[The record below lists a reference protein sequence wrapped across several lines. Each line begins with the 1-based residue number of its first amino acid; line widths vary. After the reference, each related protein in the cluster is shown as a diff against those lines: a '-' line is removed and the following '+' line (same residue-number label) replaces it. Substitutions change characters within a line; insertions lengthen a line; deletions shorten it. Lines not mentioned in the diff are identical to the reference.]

1 MAAKRKDPKGRVLKD
16 GESYRKKDG
25 RYMYRYTSSDGKRHA
40 IYDSDLNRLREKENK
55 LNRDLTMGIRIGE
68 DNITLNDVYE
78 MWKKDKTTLK
88 QTTRS
93 NYVYMYEHFVKE
105 EFGWKKLKEIRKSD
119 VRRFY
124 NGLLDAR
131 RMKVNTLDSIHTV
144 VHQLFNL
151 AVDDLY
157 IRVNPSDGVMGECKR
172 AHNMDVPK
180 RHALTI
186 PQQEAFLRYVGDIP
200 KYRHWKPLFT
210 FFLGTGCRVSE
221 VVGLRWEDV
230 HMDEGY
236 IDINHNM
243 VYYQREQGKCYFS
256 ITTTKTEAGSR
267 IIPILPEVKQALMA
281 EKEYQKEVG
290 LSCQATI
297 DGFTDFIFLNRY
309 GNPHN
314 PQTINRTIKR
324 ITLAYN
330 EEEMEAADKEDREA
344 VLIPPFSCHNLRH
357 TFCTRYCE
365 NETNLKVIQEIMGH
379 RDIATTMEI
388 YAEATKDIKVKSF
401 ENLEGKFRID

>member
-105 EFGWKKLKEIRKSD
+105 EFGWRKLKEIRKSD

-131 RMKVNTLDSIHTV
+131 CMKVNTLDSIHTV

-290 LSCQATI
+290 SSCQATI

>member
-1 MAAKRKDPKGRVLKD
+1 MAVKRKDPKGRVLKD
-16 GESYRKKDG
+16 GESYRKSDG
-25 RYMYRYTSSDGKRHA
+25 RYMFRYTSSEGKRHA
-40 IYDSDLNRLREKENK
+40 IYEADLNALREKEAK
-55 LNRDLTMGIRIGE
+55 IIRDLTAGIRIGE
-68 DNITLNDVYE
+68 DNITLNDIYE
-78 MWKKDKTTLK
+78 MWKKDKNTLK
-88 QTTRS
+88 QTTKG
-93 NYVYMYEHFVKE
+93 NYMYMYEHFVKE
-105 EFGWKKLKEIRKSD
+105 EFGWRKLKEIRKSD

-124 NGLLDAR
+124 NSLLDAKC
-131 RMKVNTLDSIHTV
+131 MKVNTLDSIHTV

-157 IRVNPSDGVMGECKR
+157 IRINPSDGVMGECKR
-172 AHNMDVPK
+172 AHNMDMPK

-186 PQQEAFLRYVGDIP
+186 PQQEAFIRYTSETA

-221 VVGLRWEDV
+221 VVGLRWEDI
-230 HMDEGY
+230 HMDDGY

-243 VYYQREQGKCYFS
+243 VYYQRDKGKCYFS
-256 ITTTKTEAGSR
+256 VTTTKTEAGSR
-267 IIPILPEVKQALMA
+267 IIPMLPEVKQALLDERAYQA
-281 EKEYQKEVG
+281 EAG
-290 LSCQATI
+290 LVCKADI
-297 DGFTDFIFLNRY
+297 DGYTDFVFLNRY
-309 GNPHN
+309 GSPHN

-330 EEEMEAADKEDREA
+330 EEEMEAAEKEEREA

-379 RDIATTMEI
+379 KDIATTMEI
-388 YAEATKDIKVKSF
+388 YAEATKDVKMRSF
-401 ENLEGKFRID
+401 KELEGKIKIS

>member
-1 MAAKRKDPKGRVLKD
+1 MATKRKDPKGRVLKD

-105 EFGWKKLKEIRKSD
+105 EFGWRKLKEIRKSD

-131 RMKVNTLDSIHTV
+131 RMKVNTLDSIHMV

-200 KYRHWKPLFT
+200 KYRHWKPLFI

-267 IIPILPEVKQALMA
+267 IIPILPKVKQALMA
-281 EKEYQKEVG
+281 EKAYQKEVE
-290 LSCQATI
+290 LSCQSTI